1 MTEQEPG
8 IDVRLGGQFY
18 LAHRFAR
25 AATNVR
31 LRPLGLDLRHLAVLG
46 ELAAN
51 GPSKQR
57 VLVDRIRMDRSS
69 LVYVIDELERQ
80 GLAERGR
87 DETDRRSHAVRIT
100 TKGRRRL
107 TAATAAADQA
117 MQHLLSGL
125 TATDKVRLEQLLAK
139 LINGLSVTDR

>member
-1 MTEQEPG
+1 MTQQEPG
-8 IDVRLGGQFY
+8 IDLRLGGQFY

-25 AATNVR
+25 AGTNGR
-31 LRPLGLDLRHLAVLG
+31 LRSLGLDLRHLAVLR
-46 ELAAN
+46 ELADN

-57 VLVDRIRMDRSS
+57 ALVDRIKMDRSS

-100 TKGRRRL
+100 AKGRRRL

-117 MQHLLSGL
+117 MRELLSGL
-125 TATDKVRLEQLLAK
+125 TATDKVRLEQLLDKVISA
-139 LINGLSVTDR
+139 VTDV